1 MAEHAH
7 TPPTPTPPIR
17 WATFP
22 APTTIH
28 LRLSR
33 TEDDGLPL
41 AIDWRDGY
49 ATLPGHPALP
59 LTVDWTGVITPD
71 LRRRVERDVNLL
83 IALLDAL
90 DASGQDL
97 EEGDP
102 AECGGDPEW
111 SGDECEP
118 SDVLDP
124 QGGLLTVVHGGV
136 PAMIAAQVFRHP
148 DEPTPTTRP
157 PMPPLPWPNRPPK
170 TTRKDGA
177 A

>member
-1 MAEHAH
+1 MPKAAA
-7 TPPTPTPPIR
+7 TPTTPVTLARRRHVRAAPGALDR
-17 WATFP
+17 RYP
-22 APTTIH
+22 APTT
-28 LRLSR
+28 LRLQLLR
-33 TEDDGLPL
+33 TEGDGLPL

-49 ATLPGHPALP
+49 ATMPGHPALP

-71 LRRRVERDVNLL
+71 LRHRIERDVDLL

-90 DASGQDL
+90 DAPGQDL

-124 QGGLLTVVHGGV
+124 QGGLLTLVHGGV
-136 PAMIAAQVFRHP
+136 PV
-148 DEPTPTTRP
+148 
-157 PMPPLPWPNRPPK
+157 
-170 TTRKDGA
+170 
-177 A
+177 

>member
-7 TPPTPTPPIR
+7 TTPVTLARRRHTRAALGALDRRAPVPTPTTIR
-17 WATFP
+17 VQ
-22 APTTIH
+22 
-28 LRLSR
+28 LSR
-33 TEDDGLPL
+33 IEGDGLPL

-71 LRRRVERDVNLL
+71 LRRRVERDVDLL

-90 DASGQDL
+90 DAPGEDL

-124 QGGLLTVVHGGV
+124 QGGFLTAVHGGV
-136 PAMIAAQVFRHP
+136 PA
-148 DEPTPTTRP
+148 
-157 PMPPLPWPNRPPK
+157 
-170 TTRKDGA
+170 
-177 A
+177 

>member
-7 TPPTPTPPIR
+7 TTPTLARRRHVLAVPGALLDR
-17 WATFP
+17 RYP
-22 APTTIH
+22 APTTLH
-28 LRLSR
+28 LQLPR
-33 TEDDGLPL
+33 TEGDGLPL
-41 AIDWRDGY
+41 VIDWRDGY

-71 LRRRVERDVNLL
+71 LRRRVERDVDLL

-90 DASGQDL
+90 DAPGQDL

-124 QGGLLTVVHGGV
+124 QGGLLTLVHGGV
-136 PAMIAAQVFRHP
+136 PV
-148 DEPTPTTRP
+148 
-157 PMPPLPWPNRPPK
+157 
-170 TTRKDGA
+170 
-177 A
+177 